1 MGAQH
6 PDADLGELASA
17 LIEVSAM
24 LVRQLPSRQH
34 MSLTTIST
42 LGRLA
47 REGPQRL
54 TALAAAE
61 GVAQPSM
68 TQLVHKLEA
77 GGLVA
82 RLPDPLDGRVCH
94 IEVTE
99 AGRTMLA
106 ERRRERREW
115 LARRLAALPDRER
128 DDLDAAMRTA
138 LPIVRGALTPAEV
151 FDK

>member
-1 MGAQH
+1 MGTSH
-6 PDADLGELASA
+6 PDEDLGEMAST

-24 LVRQLPSRQH
+24 LVRQLPNRQQV
-34 MSLTTIST
+34 SLTTVST
-42 LGRLA
+42 LGRLD

-77 GGLVA
+77 GGLVE
-82 RLPDPLDGRVCH
+82 RRPDPQDKRGCL

-99 AGRTMLA
+99 AGRRILA
-106 ERRRERREW
+106 ERRRERRDW
-115 LARRLAALPDRER
+115 LAERLAALSERER
-128 DDLDAAMRTA
+128 GELDAAMRTA
-138 LPIVRGALTPAEV
+138 LPIVRRAVRPADV